1 MAQAEKSLYELQAY
15 SSESLQK
22 YFDQDALLLPVDTI
36 KAKSDAKD
44 FAYFLK
50 LGNFL
55 KVVDTLEKYES
66 ALVDRSTGEGREFI
80 LFKRQLY
87 MMYEVQNRS
96 VDEHQNF
103 SFSIERD
110 NLRWLYQANLDFCDE
125 MTRVN
130 RLEQMADHGDL
141 KGSVF
146 KAKMMGPNRLKGL
159 GSFFVASQLMA
170 NMSVFTALV
179 GHTVPIV
186 GVAGSV
192 MYGISKFSEQKT
204 IKEIKIVKDGEH
216 KGKLEISVA
225 ASPFVTKKII
235 ARANDVRSVVALG
248 DDNIGAADTDANLIE
263 IDSFE
268 DAEGVT
274 HSQDTFILPADSFRD
289 R

>member
-1 MAQAEKSLYELQAY
+1 LYELQAY
-15 SSESLQK
+15 SSESLQE

-36 KAKSDAKD
+36 QTRSNAKD

-55 KVVDTLEKYES
+55 KVVDTLEKYE
-66 ALVDRSTGEGREFI
+66 AGMVDKSTDAGREFV

-96 VDEHQNF
+96 VDEHQNY

-130 RLEQMADHGDL
+130 TLEQMADHGDL

-146 KAKMMGPNRLKGL
+146 KAKMMGPNRLKGI
-159 GSFFVASQLMA
+159 GSFFVASQLMM
-170 NMSVFTALV
+170 NMTMFTALM
-179 GHTVPIV
+179 GHTLPIV
-186 GVAGSV
+186 GVASTV

-204 IKEIKIVKDGEH
+204 IK
-216 KGKLEISVA
+216 
-225 ASPFVTKKII
+225 
-235 ARANDVRSVVALG
+235 
-248 DDNIGAADTDANLIE
+248 
-263 IDSFE
+263 
-268 DAEGVT
+268 
-274 HSQDTFILPADSFRD
+274 
-289 R
+289 